1 MEIKEML
8 ETWKKFHEEKF
19 GKPSEERRMDSEN
32 TKDLQKII
40 KEEVQETKQVAMTRF
55 NRKKIDEV
63 NDWLE
68 DLLKEVR
75 NQEKIPKHKKS
86 ESSNCENYRA
96 AICLAQ
102 TTHQL
107 FTSIRKYV
115 AHKLEEQAEFHRDRQ
130 QKDKTPPVFGGFNYG
145 HERYYN
151 CAVLFLEVPKDD
163 YMATKAKR
171 SLTDNKDTASK
182 AVDALME
189 SHWSK
194 GNDAFFKTRE
204 SIVDYL
210 HIMLEHKF
218 FHRAR
223 KVPVTDQELKGKKK
237 EKKSIDTGDDK
248 KDKGIDKEK
257 KERGTDAESSVTE
270 AKKEEVADKEK
281 RKRKIRLDMHN
292 DQRFVDGLDAYVW
305 IYDPIPFYYWIIGT
319 LLVLGAIGV
328 CLFPLWPPTV
338 RMGVY
343 YLSVAAA
350 GFLVFIILLAILRL
364 IIFCL
369 IWVVTFGKHHLWI
382 LPNLTEDVGF
392 FASFWPLYTYE
403 YKGGKGKN
411 KDKKDKDSDAEDESE
426 KKVEDDIKESKKS
439 SKSVIEKERQHEQ
452 GGNTHVEEVQGASE
466 SESESS
472 QRSSTGKDFE
482 MVDQV
487 DLDS

>member
-1 MEIKEML
+1 MGRFGL
-8 ETWKKFHEEKF
+8 TDVAVTNFLNYDEEYVAPGEQQF
-19 GKPSEERRMDSEN
+19 AKPA
-32 TKDLQKII
+32 
-40 KEEVQETKQVAMTRF
+40 KEEYAIAKWMRKNVPIKKTKFLNHNVQ
-55 NRKKIDEV
+55 
-63 NDWLE
+63 
-68 DLLKEVR
+68 
-75 NQEKIPKHKKS
+75 
-86 ESSNCENYRA
+86 Y
-96 AICLAQ
+96 
-102 TTHQL
+102 
-107 FTSIRKYV
+107 FT
-115 AHKLEEQAEFHRDRQ
+115 A
-130 QKDKTPPVFGGFNYG
+130 
-145 HERYYN
+145 
-151 CAVLFLEVPKDD
+151 C
-163 YMATKAKR
+163 
-171 SLTDNKDTASK
+171 K

-189 SHWSK
+189 SHWCK
-194 GNDAFFKTRE
+194 GTEPFFKTRE

-210 HIMLEHKF
+210 HDMLEHKF

-223 KVPVTDQELKGKKK
+223 KVPVSDQELKAKKK
-237 EKKSIDTGDDK
+237 DKKSPEAIDDK
-248 KDKGIDKEK
+248 KDKIKDSDKEK
-257 KERGTDAESSVTE
+257 KEKVTDAESSVTE
-270 AKKEEVADKEK
+270 AKKEEGAVDKEK

-305 IYDPIPFYYWIIGT
+305 IYDPIPFHYWIIGT

-369 IWVVTFGKHHLWI
+369 IWVATFGKHHLWI

-403 YKGGKGKN
+403 YKGASSNSKKH
-411 KDKKDKDSDAEDESE
+411 KKDKDSDAEEEPD
-426 KKVEDDIKESKKS
+426 KKVEEDLKEPSIKSATASENDKQTDNGA
-439 SKSVIEKERQHEQ
+439 E
-452 GGNTHVEEVQGASE
+452 NTQTEEVQGGSE